1 MKTKRAVFL
10 CLLLC
15 LAAAGLAG
23 CGKKSDGDREYQ
35 VYYLNKEST
44 KIVPRSYEV
53 TADESDREA
62 VIQELIQ
69 QLSSDS
75 GDAEYKQPISSDIKE
90 LEYTL
95 EESLLTLYF
104 SNEYGNMDRV
114 EEVLTRA
121 AIVRTMMQA
130 DGVDYLS
137 FYVGN
142 APLSDKSGNPVGVM
156 TNDSFV
162 ENPGEQINSIESAVL
177 TLYFSNKKGKELVQE
192 TRNVHYSSN
201 ISMEKLVMEHLLEG
215 PKSGRAV
222 PAIPEGTKLMN
233 VSVLDGVCY
242 VSLDGSFLNQ
252 NYNVE
257 EPVVI
262 YSIVNSLS
270 ELPNISKVQI
280 SVKGDTSIVYRDEY
294 PLDKLYERN
303 LDYVEQQKKDKGGD
317 K

>member
-15 LAAAGLAG
+15 LAVAGLAG

-104 SNEYGNMDRV
+104 SNEYGSMDRV

>member
-1 MKTKRAVFL
+1 MSRYA
-10 CLLLC
+10 
-15 LAAAGLAG
+15 
-23 CGKKSDGDREYQ
+23 
-35 VYYLNKEST
+35 NI
-44 KIVPRSYEV
+44 IV
-53 TADESDREA
+53 D
-62 VIQELIQ
+62 
-69 QLSSDS
+69 
-75 GDAEYKQPISSDIKE
+75 
-90 LEYTL
+90 
-95 EESLLTLYF
+95 
-104 SNEYGNMDRV
+104 
-114 EEVLTRA
+114 
-121 AIVRTMMQA
+121 
-130 DGVDYLS
+130 
-137 FYVGN
+137 
-142 APLSDKSGNPVGVM
+142 
-156 TNDSFV
+156 
-162 ENPGEQINSIESAVL
+162 
-177 TLYFSNKKGKELVQE
+177 
-192 TRNVHYSSN
+192 